1 MMDKISQKRIF
12 VSSVVNIHLSEEDM
26 STFDA
31 IKSGLTAER
40 NVTVD
45 ESLSIAHT
53 KVPML
58 STPKMID
65 LMEGVC
71 KDLVQNLLP
80 EGYIT
85 VGYEVHVK
93 HKAAAPIG
101 TQVKTWCKVLDAD
114 GCKILF
120 EVRVTA
126 GDKIIG
132 EGQHRRTIIPY
143 SD

>member
-1 MMDKISQKRIF
+1 MPTF
-12 VSSVVNIHLSEEDM
+12 ENI
-26 STFDA
+26 
-31 IKSGLTAER
+31 KPGLTFER
-40 NVTVD
+40 AVTVD
-45 ESLSIAHT
+45 ESLSVTHT

-71 KDLVQNLLP
+71 KNLVQELLP
-80 EGYIT
+80 PEFIT
-85 VGYEVHVK
+85 VGYEVHIK

-101 TQVKTWCKVLDAD
+101 TVVKTWCKVIEVD
-114 GCKILF
+114 GRRLLF

-126 GDKIIG
+126 GDKVIG

>member
-1 MMDKISQKRIF
+1 VKSAVAYF
-12 VSSVVNIHLSEEDM
+12 YFSEDAM

-31 IKSGLTAER
+31 IKPGLIAER
-40 NVTVD
+40 VVTVD
-45 ESLSIAHT
+45 ETLSIAHT
-53 KVPML
+53 KIPML

-80 EGYIT
+80 PGFIT

-101 TQVKTWCKVLDAD
+101 TQVNTRCKVLEAD
-114 GCKILF
+114 GRKLLF

-132 EGQHRRTIIPY
+132 EGQHRRTIVPY

>member
-1 MMDKISQKRIF
+1 M
-12 VSSVVNIHLSEEDM
+12 LCL
-26 STFDA
+26 TFDA
-31 IKSGLTAER
+31 IKPGLTAER
-40 NVTVD
+40 IVTVD
-45 ESLSIAHT
+45 ESLSITHT

-80 EGYIT
+80 PEFIT
-85 VGYEVHVK
+85 VGYEVHIR
-93 HKAAAPIG
+93 HKAAAPMG
-101 TQVKTWCKVLDAD
+101 TQVKTWCKVLEAE
-114 GCKILF
+114 GRKLLF

-126 GDKIIG
+126 GDKVIG

>member
-1 MMDKISQKRIF
+1 MPTF
-12 VSSVVNIHLSEEDM
+12 ENI
-26 STFDA
+26 
-31 IKSGLTAER
+31 KPGLTAER
-40 NVTVD
+40 AVTID
-45 ESLSIAHT
+45 ESLSVTHT

-71 KDLVQNLLP
+71 KNLVQELLP
-80 EGYIT
+80 PEFIT
-85 VGYEVHVK
+85 VGYEVHIK

-101 TQVKTWCKVLDAD
+101 TAVKTWCKVLEVD
-114 GCKILF
+114 GRKLLF

-126 GDKIIG
+126 GDKVIG

-143 SD
+143 AD

>member
-1 MMDKISQKRIF
+1 MPDESGTI
-12 VSSVVNIHLSEEDM
+12 
-26 STFDA
+26 
-31 IKSGLTAER
+31 SGLTEGTMSNFESIKPGLTFER
-40 NVTVD
+40 SVIVD
-45 ESLSIAHT
+45 ENLCITHT

-80 EGYIT
+80 PGFIT
-85 VGYEVHVK
+85 VGYEVHIR

-101 TQVKTWCKVLDAD
+101 SEVKTSCKVL
-114 GCKILF
+114 F
-120 EVRVTA
+120 EVLVVS
-126 GDKIIG
+126 GGKVIG
-132 EGQHRRTIIPY
+132 EGQHRRTVIPY

>member
-1 MMDKISQKRIF
+1 MQTFESIRPG
-12 VSSVVNIHLSEEDM
+12 LSTER
-26 STFDA
+26 A
-31 IKSGLTAER
+31 I
-40 NVTVD
+40 TVD
-45 ESLSIAHT
+45 ETLSITHT

-71 KDLVQNLLP
+71 KDLVQALLP
-80 EGYIT
+80 QGYIT
-85 VGYEVHVK
+85 VGYEVHVR

-101 TQVKTWCKVLDAD
+101 TRVNTWCKLLEAD
-114 GCKILF
+114 GRKLLF
-120 EVRVTA
+120 EVRVMA

-132 EGQHRRTIIPY
+132 EGQHRRTIVPY

>member
-1 MMDKISQKRIF
+1 MQIF
-12 VSSVVNIHLSEEDM
+12 ENI
-26 STFDA
+26 
-31 IKSGLTAER
+31 KPGLTFER
-40 NVTVD
+40 AVTVD
-45 ESLSIAHT
+45 ESLSVTHT

-71 KDLVQNLLP
+71 KDLVQALLP
-80 EGYIT
+80 PEFIT
-85 VGYEVHVK
+85 VGYEVHIR

-101 TQVKTWCKVLDAD
+101 TVVKTWCKVLEAE
-114 GCKILF
+114 GRKLLF
-120 EVRVTA
+120 EVRVMA
-126 GDKIIG
+126 GDKVIG

>member
-1 MMDKISQKRIF
+1 MM
-12 VSSVVNIHLSEEDM
+12 H
-26 STFDA
+26 TFDT
-31 IKSGLTAER
+31 IKPGLIQER
-40 NVTVD
+40 MVTID
-45 ESLSIAHT
+45 ESLVITHT
-53 KVPML
+53 KVPVL

-71 KDLVQNLLP
+71 KDLAQSLLP
-80 EGYIT
+80 PEFIT
-85 VGYEVHVK
+85 VGYEVHIR

-101 TQVKTWCKVLDAD
+101 TQVKTWCKVLEAD
-114 GCKILF
+114 GRKLLF

-126 GDKIIG
+126 GDKVIG

>member
-1 MMDKISQKRIF
+1 MPTF
-12 VSSVVNIHLSEEDM
+12 ED
-26 STFDA
+26 
-31 IKSGLTAER
+31 IRPGLTFER
-40 NVTVD
+40 AVTVD
-45 ESLSIAHT
+45 ESLSVTHT

-71 KDLVQNLLP
+71 KDLVQSLLP
-80 EGYIT
+80 PEFIT
-85 VGYEVHVK
+85 VGYEVHIK
-93 HKAAAPIG
+93 HKAAAPLG
-101 TQVKTWCKVLDAD
+101 TVVKTWCKILEVD
-114 GCKILF
+114 GRKLLF

-126 GDKIIG
+126 GEKVIG

>member
-1 MMDKISQKRIF
+1 MP
-12 VSSVVNIHLSEEDM
+12 
-26 STFDA
+26 TFDT
-31 IKSGLTAER
+31 IKPGLTAE
-40 NVTVD
+40 NTVTVD

-53 KVPML
+53 RVPML

-71 KDLVQNLLP
+71 KNLVQALLP
-80 EGYIT
+80 SEYIT

-101 TQVKTWCKVLDAD
+101 TQIKTWCKLLEAD
-114 GCKILF
+114 GRKLLF

-126 GDKIIG
+126 GDKVIG
-132 EGQHRRTIIPY
+132 EGQHRRTIIPF

>member
-1 MMDKISQKRIF
+1 MLF
-12 VSSVVNIHLSEEDM
+12 FHFSEVTM
-26 STFDA
+26 LTFDT
-31 IKSGLTAER
+31 IKPGLISER
-40 NVTVD
+40 AVTVD
-45 ESLSIAHT
+45 ETLSITHT
-53 KVPML
+53 KIPML

-71 KDLVQNLLP
+71 KDLVQSLLP
-80 EGYIT
+80 EGFIT

-101 TQVKTWCKVLDAD
+101 TQVKTWCKVLEAD
-114 GCKILF
+114 GRKLLF

-126 GDKIIG
+126 GDRIIG
-132 EGQHRRTIIPY
+132 EGQHRRTIVPY

>member
-1 MMDKISQKRIF
+1 
-12 VSSVVNIHLSEEDM
+12 M
-26 STFDA
+26 STFEN
-31 IKSGLTAER
+31 IKAGLSAER
-40 NVTVD
+40 AVTID
-45 ESLSIAHT
+45 ESLSVTHT

-71 KDLVQNLLP
+71 KNLVQELLP
-80 EGYIT
+80 PEFIT
-85 VGYEVHVK
+85 VGYEVHIK

-101 TQVKTWCKVLDAD
+101 TVVKTWCKVLEVD
-114 GCKILF
+114 GRRLLF

-126 GDKIIG
+126 GDKVIG